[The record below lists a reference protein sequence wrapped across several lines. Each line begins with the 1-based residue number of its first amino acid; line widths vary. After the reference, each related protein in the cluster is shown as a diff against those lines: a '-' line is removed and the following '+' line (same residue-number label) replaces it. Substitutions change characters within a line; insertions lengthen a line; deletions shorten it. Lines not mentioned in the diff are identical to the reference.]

1 MEAGLQG
8 GLHPRNQLNLF
19 LPAGM
24 VVVADQVTVSIEEK
38 GRMAGHQASQ
48 TNPPT
53 IAREWK
59 GGLTEGAGG
68 VEPTLIQA

>member
-1 MEAGLQG
+1 
-8 GLHPRNQLNLF
+8 
-19 LPAGM
+19 M
-24 VVVADQVTVSIEEK
+24 VVVADEVTVTIEEK
-38 GRMAGHQASQ
+38 GGMAGHKASQ

-68 VEPTLIQA
+68 VEPTLIPA